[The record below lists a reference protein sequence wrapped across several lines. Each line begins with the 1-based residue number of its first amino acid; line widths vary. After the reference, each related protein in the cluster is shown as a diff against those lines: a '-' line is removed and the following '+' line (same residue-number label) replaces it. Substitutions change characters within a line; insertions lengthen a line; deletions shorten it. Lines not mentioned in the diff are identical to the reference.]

1 MVLSCYVEIQ
11 QKATHERCT
20 DVTGPS
26 RPHSVMSSSMS
37 RAASEAPGSRQ
48 NAGHYTT
55 LHYTH
60 HASSTIQLRYP
71 IDPINI
77 QFSQISK
84 IYYRDLL
91 NNLFVCNCFAYI
103 NQLSTMLCNEHTWI
117 SYPHRDITSRLSR
130 NKWHHPLYYWQS
142 VTDIHETTLILT
154 H

>member
-37 RAASEAPGSRQ
+37 RAASEAPGRRQ

-60 HASSTIQLRYP
+60 HASSTIQLRKLHGRANSACTLRDGGVTTTSVP
-71 IDPINI
+71 GESAGHDLID
-77 QFSQISK
+77 K
-84 IYYRDLL
+84 G
-91 NNLFVCNCFAYI
+91 
-103 NQLSTMLCNEHTWI
+103 
-117 SYPHRDITSRLSR
+117 
-130 NKWHHPLYYWQS
+130 
-142 VTDIHETTLILT
+142 
-154 H
+154 